1 MEKLQEITMEQ
12 RGQAIQISG
21 NSGLKSLRFPN
32 LRKIESPDDIKI
44 IIVNN
49 PKLGMRRRDVEKMYI
64 LAAGPQHAIIEFSDT
79 SSMYDNKDIE
89 VLVANNATFLKEHM
103 LPLAENAAIQADDH
117 FLLCERVKSI
127 LSKEVVIMIGS
138 EKEPSC
144 VLPHLPHELKKQH
157 VYKYLGSTYSFTL
170 SRFKRMAP
178 CTIRYTYDVVK
189 ATKGKPPQ
197 KGIRKIY
204 YHRWETKKLP
214 VEFDE
219 ILQLAMLY
227 KPGKTLCVSERRKEV
242 FSLIHMLVTYCR
254 LLKEHIDF
262 KDALQLHTEK
272 CNGTIL
278 DRNELVYVMA
288 VIMEWAYQ
296 SRSVTPELKEKH
308 VEWCHSYAIM
318 AKFMRK
324 CPNIRLIHPDYLT
337 KLDATVKKRVLQDGF
352 ASSPRFSPRESAAA
366 KDPFRR
372 KSTSDKKSEMKSVK
386 HADDAPDD
394 GTRSVSEATGCRR

>member
-1 MEKLQEITMEQ
+1 MEQ
-12 RGQAIQISG
+12 R
-21 NSGLKSLRFPN
+21 
-32 LRKIESPDDIKI
+32 D
-44 IIVNN
+44 
-49 PKLGMRRRDVEKMYI
+49 
-64 LAAGPQHAIIEFSDT
+64 
-79 SSMYDNKDIE
+79 KDIE
-89 VLVANNATFLKEHM
+89 VLIANNASFLKDHM

-127 LSKEVVIMIGS
+127 LSKEIVIMIGS

-178 CTIRYTYDVVK
+178 CTIRFTYDVVK
-189 ATKGKPPQ
+189 TTKGKPPQ

-352 ASSPRFSPRESAAA
+352 ASSPRFSPRESVAA

-386 HADDAPDD
+386 AKDEKQAKAE
-394 GTRSVSEATGCRR
+394 SEKKAAEEDKEFWTKQASEHVPLPLTSTKKDRIAV